1 MDIDEVR
8 EYCMGKRSV
17 EEGMPFGDGV
27 LVYKVCNKI
36 FLLIPVVKPYR
47 MNVKCD
53 PETALELRE
62 KYEDVQPGY
71 HMSKKH
77 WNTVFIEGKIPKN
90 ELYKM
95 IDDSYS
101 LIIKSLPL
109 KDRKILGHA

>member
-8 EYCMGKRSV
+8 EYCLSKNSV

-27 LVYKVCNKI
+27 LVYKVLNKI

-53 PETALELRE
+53 PEVAMELRE
-62 KYEDVQPGY
+62 QYEDVQPGY
-71 HMSKKH
+71 HMNKKH
-77 WNTVFIEGKIPKN
+77 WNTVFIEGKIPKK

-95 IDDSYS
+95 IDDSYM
-101 LIIKSLPL
+101 LIVKSLHA
-109 KDRKILGHA
+109 KDKKKLE